1 MSTDF
6 LLDSKIRL
14 WVFLPIV
21 LLTFFVEI
29 LRHYAILLFN
39 DKITLLLNEIQ
50 DLEMKKRVV
59 VLLKHH
65 SFIPKLAFEI
75 RKGSFHPDS
84 GFAVK
89 HRDAIPQ
96 RTVFQPFLLNNQ
108 DKLLNLIKQHSSNH
122 LPMILAGAWV
132 SYTFSGFICT
142 KIPFPLTLSFKS
154 MLQRNIELA
163 YLDPSW
169 VSSCSWYFLN
179 VFGLRNSLNMFFED
193 HLESEFSDYE
203 SFVGGVQVC
212 FKEDFNALEMTV
224 HKSALYVL

>member
-1 MSTDF
+1 MRTDF

-65 SFIPKLAFEI
+65 SFIPKL
-75 RKGSFHPDS
+75 
-84 GFAVK
+84 
-89 HRDAIPQ
+89 
-96 RTVFQPFLLNNQ
+96 
-108 DKLLNLIKQHSSNH
+108 
-122 LPMILAGAWV
+122 
-132 SYTFSGFICT
+132 
-142 KIPFPLTLSFKS
+142 IPFPLTLSFKS